1 MIKEADIR
9 NRDLLHTRYNII
21 GAEVK
26 VRVLNLVHQPD
37 KAEQIHARAEEA
49 MQSCT
54 SNFFFV
60 NTQTKGDNFKQ
71 QSKDIHRRCNPSGNN
86 PYPSTCTYTHTLPY
100 TPCFPTRQGKHAS
113 GFVLYS
119 LSATDYIYTFA
130 AIGTVTFPLFY
141 VEL

>member
-49 MQSCT
+49 M
-54 SNFFFV
+54 
-60 NTQTKGDNFKQ
+60 
-71 QSKDIHRRCNPSGNN
+71 
-86 PYPSTCTYTHTLPY
+86 
-100 TPCFPTRQGKHAS
+100 
-113 GFVLYS
+113 
-119 LSATDYIYTFA
+119 
-130 AIGTVTFPLFY
+130 
-141 VEL
+141 